1 MLDVLSRNGTVKVAL
16 SIDQA
21 DTANLAQKSTNE
33 QWISRGKTL
42 FEAKLFSDA
51 KMCFLH
57 AGDQRKATQCEAAEN
72 VHRARSCESRIQA
85 RQLYE
90 KGAELY
96 LELQMFDKA
105 ATNFETA
112 EAFEKAADAF
122 RKADRRLDAA
132 RMFESAGRWEDA
144 ISEYAELGMFDKAAD
159 ICYAKRRYDR
169 LIELEQKFRNENR
182 DYENVAKLAQELF
195 KKIARRVGK
204 TNKELTLKFA
214 KLVKDESWYQKFL
227 EKNEF
232 YDELAELAFK
242 KNPMNSM
249 RYLVL
254 NGQLDV
260 ASVRC
265 FQINELRRYG
275 IRLGLQFLRLLLPW
289 WHKDWGLQL
298 PTINQSRQDLVM
310 QSFNNHLADLPA
322 EDSLDLELYR
332 IRFDACHRGSLE
344 VLASAEALVDKSA
357 NGHHRISF
365 MARCLILEVWLCGK
379 ASLGALVILKHLN
392 EILNFVTFSSELL
405 DEYFRN
411 WDKYR
416 ELSDVWNLLEV
427 ASIAHSLPDHVLVE
441 RSAWWAR
448 HRNNL
453 EPRGHH
459 LEGRKAL
466 FANDAQRVLAY
477 VSLRIGDL
485 TLQKLTVPDWVKS
498 SVELCKGVPQ
508 DTSGVLPR
516 LWNVDATQ
524 RHVQGLVE
532 VVHVCTAMQRIHDK
546 KWAGQGP
553 SNMFFDAAKETAM
566 WQLKALLVG
575 TRLFL
580 PAAPQPLLADEL
592 AMQAICANT
601 YSHCLS
607 QLPSKCYP
615 VFILPHLHTQIVSR
629 LCGQPPYTPTHD
641 AYCRSCGAGILDPNC
656 ECRGSVIPKL
666 NLSIALSFQY
676 EAMSIRQDNPVR
688 ALDDLHDACLE
699 SCQAAYSSIWKRS
712 FEPVF
717 IAAIYLLERA
727 VALGVLLRLGA
738 NKAVILPSMYVRSL
752 GAIPEKAYDGIVLAN
767 SGKAHAVHNE
777 LYALIKQAMHQ
788 IQTKPDG
795 LEKTSCVE
803 IDSFHVS
810 QDEKQS
816 LKLRLVI
823 AIMTGALNL
832 KELRELLC
840 SERMAFGLFDLLG
853 RQRPELR
860 ELRPLTIRKEL
871 RTLLLKLGQDT
882 VMLHLKSE
890 TGLDEPALCVNPA
903 SVFSLGEYALKPRE
917 IKYKPGV
924 FTWLKNHIFSP
935 QAASNAEPAAQ
946 EQLTERIKSQTLTW
960 LARAREKLRDPLEV
974 SKRQFRGLKCS
985 PQYIEAA
992 TLIIPRVHQLRDEA
1006 KTLAE
1011 AIANLQRRMQ
1021 ANSEEIAEDWLELIE
1036 QAENLLDQVKT
1047 LEQTLGWTNQTH
1059 TKSDLEWLA
1068 ARNSDLEKAIQE
1080 TITTRRELGRLAK
1093 KEAKPK
1099 A

>member
-204 TNKELTLKFA
+204 TNKELAVKFA
-214 KLVKDESWYQKFL
+214 KLVSDELWYQRFL
-227 EKNEF
+227 EKNDF
-232 YDELAELAFK
+232 YDELAEFAFK
-242 KNPMNSM
+242 KNPNDSM

-254 NGQLDV
+254 SGQLDV

-265 FQINELRRYG
+265 LQLPQLAPLG
-275 IRLGLQFLRLLLPW
+275 VKLGLQFLRLAVPW
-289 WHKDWGLQL
+289 WHYSWGSQFAPLGDHVNL
-298 PTINQSRQDLVM
+298 PFDRRSVTLST
-310 QSFNNHLADLPA
+310 
-322 EDSLDLELYR
+322 EDTLDLELCQV
-332 IRFDACHRGSLE
+332 RFDIYRNPDSVVKKELLE
-344 VLASAEALVDKSA
+344 SLVDKSKEF
-357 NGHHRISF
+357 GRICF
-365 MARCLILEVWLCGK
+365 MARCLLLEVWLCGK
-379 ASLGALVILKHLN
+379 VTLGALIILPHLY
-392 EILNFVTFSSELL
+392 EILNFVTATATLL
-405 DEYFRN
+405 DEYFKN
-411 WDKYR
+411 LNDDKLA
-416 ELSDVWNLLEV
+416 EVCKLMEV
-427 ASIAHSLPDHVLVE
+427 ASVPHSLPDHVLVE